1 MNGLTSRRERG
12 NTLRAAER
20 KQQLQLGTAKPLVLM
35 DMDSVKW
42 DSHHTGLS
50 FNFTGTRSVV
60 VSDQTLPTLDAVSTT
75 DNTMQN
81 QQQTVY
87 ARRSAVLQSQDEK
100 PSARMRTYLAAL
112 KKATPSNQ
120 FKCI

>member
-87 ARRSAVLQSQDEK
+87 ARRTQLKQNRRQLLSCTQRHFPLCRRQKQD
-100 PSARMRTYLAAL
+100 
-112 KKATPSNQ
+112 
-120 FKCI
+120 

>member
-1 MNGLTSRRERG
+1 MGAFLCLMVNEGPGSFLSPA
-12 NTLRAAER
+12 LLALAER
-20 KQQLQLGTAKPLVLM
+20 KQQLQLGTAKPLILM

-75 DNTMQN
+75 DYTMQN
-81 QQQTVY
+81 QQQRRFMHTGFFQGYCTVVCHPY
-87 ARRSAVLQSQDEK
+87 
-100 PSARMRTYLAAL
+100 
-112 KKATPSNQ
+112 
-120 FKCI
+120 